1 MRNSRAITILFI
13 TAVIFSLYGVFANVL
28 NQKLS
33 FSVLL
38 FYLQLI
44 ALIFF
49 VVSLAVKKI
58 NPLAGL
64 KHNFVKLVIFAIV
77 SNLPILFFNLAN
89 KFEKVGTVLTVQ
101 NSLTI
106 IFALLASVLFL
117 RERLNFHIK
126 ALSSL
131 IIILGLI
138 LIIKPAEPSNLLG
151 IFFASLVGITNG
163 LTNLLRRLF
172 FKKINPY
179 TLGLHKSILGV
190 LVYSVINILQNE
202 PLIPQ
207 LNSGSLLILILY
219 GTLNGI
225 TFLMLLYA
233 FGRVPFTLGNLILT
247 LEVILGML
255 TGFIFL
261 GQIINLEQILASV
274 IIIAAIYIIKLL
286 EYQEV
291 SLIKATNGNIRV

>member
-1 MRNSRAITILFI
+1 MRNNRAITILFI
-13 TAVIFSLYGVFANVL
+13 TAVIFSLYGVFANIL

-163 LTNLLRRLF
+163 LTNLLRRLY
-172 FKKINPY
+172 FKKIN
-179 TLGLHKSILGV
+179 
-190 LVYSVINILQNE
+190 
-202 PLIPQ
+202 
-207 LNSGSLLILILY
+207 
-219 GTLNGI
+219 
-225 TFLMLLYA
+225 
-233 FGRVPFTLGNLILT
+233 PFTLGNLILT